1 MRFPPQ
7 LLDEIRARLP
17 VSQVVSRRV
26 ALKRQGRELIG
37 LSPFKVEKTPSFTVN
52 DQKGFYHCFAT
63 GEHGDIF
70 TFLMK
75 TEGLQF
81 PEVVERLAEEA
92 GVALPKPSPELV
104 KQANELDRL
113 VAVSEAAAKFFEDRL
128 KAADGRAA
136 RDYLVRRGLAAETI
150 ASFRLGYAPD
160 SRSALKEQLA
170 ANGFKTEEMVKAGLL
185 ISGPDIPVAYDR
197 FRGRLMIP
205 IPDLKGR
212 IIAFGGRALK
222 PDQMPKYLNSPETPL
237 FHKGRILYNAARAR
251 LPAHDAGTVVV
262 VEGYMDVIALAEAGV
277 AHAVAPLGTA
287 LTPDQI
293 RLLWRLGPEPI
304 LCFDGDTAGQKAAYR
319 AVDTVMPLLEP
330 GRSLRFAF
338 LPSGMDPDDL
348 VRQQGPEAVRRVLG
362 NAESLLEVVWRR
374 EHAREPADTP
384 ERRAALTRRVEAL
397 AAAIEDRTVRE
408 EYERALRQRLR
419 EFQWT
424 SVRSGETG
432 GSRRGEARG
441 GAADWRARERA
452 IGAKRGPPPVNAAQ
466 SSRAGL
472 ASSPLVIGASPDV
485 TRQALML
492 KTLITHPW
500 LLDEVAEEVAALTL
514 SAPALTRLRDGILR
528 VHAEAAPLDTATLS
542 DHLTSLSLDDAVGF
556 VQRALTHNSD
566 RFAEPGAQPDKVLL
580 AWRELLSLQHKFEDL
595 RQDVAAAEATL
606 LQEGTDRALSV
617 LAELRQR
624 QNTTETTPSDGV
636 VSGRRPV

>member
-26 ALKRQGRELIG
+26 ALKRQGREFMG

-52 DQKGFYHCFAT
+52 DHKGFYHCFAT

-81 PEVVERLAEEA
+81 PEAVERLAEEA
-92 GVALPKPSPELV
+92 GVPMPKPSPELV

-113 VAVSEAAAKFFEDRL
+113 VAASEAAAKFYEERL

-150 ASFRLGYAPD
+150 ANFRLGYAPD
-160 SRSALKEQLA
+160 SRSALKEHLA
-170 ANGFKTEEMVKAGLL
+170 SKGFKTEEMAKAGLL
-185 ISGPDIPVAYDR
+185 ISGPDISVPYDR

-212 IIAFGGRALK
+212 VIAFGGRALK
-222 PDQMPKYLNSPETPL
+222 PDQTPKYLNSPETPL

-251 LPAHDAGTVVV
+251 MPAHDAGTVVV

-277 AHAVAPLGTA
+277 GHAVAPLGTA

-293 RLLWRLGPEPI
+293 KLLWRLAPEPI
-304 LCFDGDTAGQKAAYR
+304 LCFDGDTAGQKAAHR
-319 AVDTVMPLLEP
+319 AVDNVMPLLEP
-330 GRSLRFAF
+330 GKSLRFAF
-338 LPSGMDPDDL
+338 LPSGLDPDDL
-348 VRQQGPEAVRRVLG
+348 VRQQGPEAVRRVLA
-362 NAESLLEVVWRR
+362 NADGLLDVIWRR
-374 EHAREPADTP
+374 ELAREPADTP
-384 ERRAALTRRVEAL
+384 ERRAALTKRVEGL
-397 AAAIEDRTVRE
+397 AAAVQDQPVRE

-419 EFQWT
+419 EFQWQ
-424 SVRSGETG
+424 SVRSG
-432 GSRRGEARG
+432 GSRGQAPGSGRSGP
-441 GAADWRARERA
+441 DWRARERA
-452 IGAKRGPPPVNAAQ
+452 IGQKKPLAVNAALA
-466 SSRAGL
+466 SRAAL
-472 ASSPLVIGASPDV
+472 ASSPLVIGTSPDV

-492 KTLITHPW
+492 KTLVNNPW
-500 LLDEVAEEVAALTL
+500 LLDEVAEEVAGL
-514 SAPALTRLRDGILR
+514 SLAAPALVRLRDGLLR
-528 VHAEAAPLDTATLS
+528 IHAEAAPLDTASLS
-542 DHLTSLSLDDAVGF
+542 HHLTALSLDDAVGF

-566 RFAEPGAQPDKVLL
+566 RFAEPGASPDKVLL

-595 RQDVAAAEATL
+595 RQDIAAAEAAL
-606 LQEGTDRALSV
+606 SRDGTDQALSL

-624 QNTTETTPSDGV
+624 QNTTETTAADGV
-636 VSGRRPV
+636 IPVRRPA

>member
-26 ALKRQGRELIG
+26 ALKRQGREFLG

-52 DQKGFYHCFAT
+52 DHKGFYHCFAT

-81 PEVVERLAEEA
+81 PEAVERLAEEA
-92 GVALPKPSPELV
+92 GVPLPKPSPELI
-104 KQANELDRL
+104 KQADELDRL
-113 VAVSEAAAKFFEDRL
+113 VAASEAAAKFFEDRL
-128 KAADGRAA
+128 QAVDGRAA
-136 RDYLVRRGLAAETI
+136 RDYLVRRGLAAGTI
-150 ASFRLGYAPD
+150 ANFRLGYAPD
-160 SRSALKEQLA
+160 SRSALKEHLA
-170 ANGFKTEEMVKAGLL
+170 AKGFKTDELVRAGLL
-185 ISGPDIPVAYDR
+185 ISGPDIPVPYDR

-222 PDQMPKYLNSPETPL
+222 PDQTPKYLNSPETLL

-251 LPAHDAGTVVV
+251 LPAHGAGTVVV

-293 RLLWRLGPEPI
+293 KILWRLGPEPI
-304 LCFDGDTAGQKAAYR
+304 LCFDGDTAGQKAAHR

-330 GRSLRFAF
+330 GKSLRFAF
-338 LPSGMDPDDL
+338 LPAGLDPDDL
-348 VRQQGPEAVRRVLG
+348 VRQQGPEAVRRVLS
-362 NAESLLEVVWRR
+362 NADGLLEVVWRR
-374 EHAREPADTP
+374 ELAREPADTP
-384 ERRAALTRRVEAL
+384 ERRAALSRRVEAL
-397 AAAIEDRTVRE
+397 AAGIADRAVRE
-408 EYERALRQRLR
+408 EYGRALRQRLR
-419 EFQWT
+419 EFQWQ
-424 SVRSGETG
+424 SVRSGDAA
-432 GSRRGEARG
+432 GSRRWEARA
-441 GAADWRARERA
+441 GAADWRTRERA
-452 IGAKRGPPPVNAAQ
+452 IGTKKGAFPVNAAQ
-466 SSRAGL
+466 SSRSGL
-472 ASSPLVIGASPDV
+472 ASSPLVVGVSPDV

-492 KTLITHPW
+492 KTLISHPW
-500 LLDEVAEEVAALTL
+500 LLDEVAEEAAGLTL
-514 SAPALTRLRDGILR
+514 SAPALVLVRDGILR
-528 VHAEAAPLDTATLS
+528 VHSECAPLDSDALS
-542 DHLTSLSLDDAVGF
+542 SHLTSLGLDDAVGF
-556 VQRALTHNSD
+556 IQRALTHNSD

-595 RQDVAAAEATL
+595 RQDVAAAEAEL
-606 LQEGTDRALSV
+606 SREGTDRALSV

-624 QNTTETTPSDGV
+624 QNATQTPVSDGIGT
-636 VSGRRPV
+636 GRRPA